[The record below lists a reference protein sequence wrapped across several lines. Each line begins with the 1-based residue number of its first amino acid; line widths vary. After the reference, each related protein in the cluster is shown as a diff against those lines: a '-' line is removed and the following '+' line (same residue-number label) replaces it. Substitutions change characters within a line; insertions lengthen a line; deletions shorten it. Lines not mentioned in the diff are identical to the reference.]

1 MPRSHS
7 NTRVAFLTL
16 GCPKN
21 EVDTDKMRAAV
32 GSSHYDVVADSDE
45 ADILIVNTCSFIR
58 EATEESVAVV
68 LELASE
74 WAPAKTGR
82 RLVVAGCMPSRYG
95 EELGTA
101 MPEVDAFVPVT
112 DEHTIVGVLDRLTG
126 ARGPGKGSTE
136 AAPGRTPTGPS
147 AYLQISDG
155 CYRSCAYCTIPT
167 IRGPYR
173 SRHLEEILREAAELV
188 ALGAREIVLIGQDI
202 TAYGRDLVDSTTLAD
217 VVDAVAQLPGV
228 TWLRLMYAQPDGVT
242 DELLRAMAEHRN
254 VCRYL
259 DMPLQHASA
268 PVLRAMRRSGDAR
281 AYLQLIQ
288 RIRSVLPDV
297 VLRTTV
303 ISGFPGETRAD
314 ALALKRFL
322 EEANFDYVGVFPYS
336 AEEGTSAA
344 KMEGQVPVRTRRA
357 RAQRIRDLA
366 DTIGFERAAARVGQ
380 TLSVLVEG
388 VDQDEGIVFGR
399 WCGQAPDIDGIVLL
413 DRGTPGELVEA
424 RIVDAICY
432 DLEGE
437 VV

>member
-1 MPRSHS
+1 MPRPPS
-7 NTRVAFLTL
+7 NTSVAFLTL

-32 GSSHYDVVADSDE
+32 GSSHYDVVADTDE
-45 ADILIVNTCSFIR
+45 ADILVVNTCSFIR

-95 EELGTA
+95 EDLGTA

-112 DEHTIVGVLDRLTG
+112 DEHTIVDVLDRLTG
-126 ARGPGKGSTE
+126 ERGPVAGSDE
-136 AAPGRTPTGPS
+136 DAPRRTPTGPS
-147 AYLQISDG
+147 VYLQISDG
-155 CYRSCAYCTIPT
+155 CHRSCAYCTIPA

-173 SRHLEEILREAAELV
+173 SRHLEQILREATELV

-202 TAYGRDLVDSTTLAD
+202 TAYGRDLADSTTLAD
-217 VVDAVAQLPGV
+217 VVDAVAKLPGV
-228 TWLRLMYAQPDGVT
+228 MWLRLMYAQPDGVT

-281 AYLQLIQ
+281 AYLELIA

-314 ALALKRFL
+314 AVVLKRFL

-344 KMEGQVPVRTRRA
+344 KMERQVPVRTRRA

-413 DRGTPGELVEA
+413 DRGTPGDLVEA

-437 VV
+437 VI